1 VTEQQRPDPNDP
13 EKTERVEPDKT
24 ERVEPDKTERADSG
38 KQRDWSRWEGNN
50 TERAAR
56 DAQRAAH
63 EHAREAERLARE
75 AERMGREHE
84 RMGREQERMARE
96 KVREQER
103 ETREQ
108 MREQMRD
115 ARRAER
121 DARREEWRGHRIEAR
136 AHGVRIDG
144 LDIDGV
150 GIGDFAKGFMK
161 DFVSDASGDSYSET
175 LTAEFTFERMPRLRV
190 RNISG
195 ETRVRVGEPGKITVV
210 AKKHVNASSEDRAKR
225 QLQNLE
231 IRMEKSGDELRIEP
245 HLYEQERGWVD
256 LFRGKR
262 FRVDFEITVPQE
274 CAVDAQTVSGDLAVS
289 GVHGPL
295 EIQGVSGDITIEDVQ
310 GPLRL
315 KSVSGDVDCRRYVG
329 HIEGNTV
336 SGDVN
341 FDVVRVRSLQLHTVS
356 GDIEI
361 KGVLEAAR
369 EHRIRTISG
378 DIELSLADPDLV
390 VDFRT
395 ASGDLECDIPARVN
409 RMSRKEYTVGLGEAR
424 GHVVAKTVSGDL
436 TIRGT
441 VIEVPGEPTT
451 EEPSAARFD
460 IGTGYEAEV
469 DAESEV
475 EAQPAEPVVDPA
487 AREAIRSVLERLA
500 KGELGVDDA
509 AAALDAKRKGA

>member
-1 VTEQQRPDPNDP
+1 MSEEKRPDAEDP
-13 EKTERVEPDKT
+13 EKTEKIDPG
-24 ERVEPDKTERADSG
+24 ER
-38 KQRDWSRWEGNN
+38 RDWSRFEGSDA
-50 TERAAR
+50 ERAAR

-63 EHAREAERLARE
+63 EHTREAERMARE
-75 AERMGREHE
+75 AERMAREHE
-84 RMGREQERMARE
+84 RMGRETERHARE
-96 KVREQER
+96 TERHARDEARDQARE
-103 ETREQ
+103 
-108 MREQMRD
+108 

-121 DARREEWRGHRIEAR
+121 DARREEWRGRRIHIHGDEEAG
-136 AHGVRIDG
+136 ATFGFGPDFAK
-144 LDIDGV
+144 
-150 GIGDFAKGFMK
+150 DFAKGFIK
-161 DFVSDASGDSYSET
+161 DFVSDATGDSYSET
-175 LTAEFTFERMPRLRV
+175 VTAEFVFERMPRLRV

-195 ETRVRVGEPGKITVV
+195 ETRVRIGEPGKITVV

-231 IRMEKSGDELRIEP
+231 IRMEKGAEELRVEP
-245 HLYEQERGWVD
+245 HLYEQERGWID

-262 FRVDFEITVPQE
+262 FRVDFDIAVPQE

-295 EIQGVSGDITIEDVQ
+295 EVQAVSGDITVEDVQ

-336 SGDVN
+336 SGDVS
-341 FDVVRVRSLQLHTVS
+341 FDAARVRSLQLHTVS
-356 GDIEI
+356 GDIEL

-369 EHRIRTISG
+369 EHRFRTISG
-378 DIELSLADPDLV
+378 DVDLSLAEPDLL

-395 ASGDLECDIPARVN
+395 ASGDLECDVPARVSKQ
-409 RMSRKEYTVGLGEAR
+409 SRKEYTVGLGDAR
-424 GHVVAKTVSGDL
+424 GHVVVKTVSGDL

-460 IGTGYEAEV
+460 VGTGYEAEGEPE
-469 DAESEV
+469 AETDG
-475 EAQPAEPVVDPA
+475 EAERTPPLDTA
-487 AREAIRSVLERLA
+487 AREEIRGLLEKLA

-509 AAALDAKRKGA
+509 AAALDAKRKGR

>member
-1 VTEQQRPDPNDP
+1 MTEERRPDANDP
-13 EKTERVEPDKT
+13 EKTERVDPEKT
-24 ERVEPDKTERADSG
+24 DRVDSG
-38 KQRDWSRWEGNN
+38 TQRDWSRWEGNN

-84 RMGREQERMARE
+84 RMGREQERLSRE
-96 KVREQER
+96 KERMEREQER
-103 ETREQ
+103 ETREH
-108 MREQMRD
+108 MREQMRE

-121 DARREEWRGHRIEAR
+121 DARREESRGHRIEAR
-136 AHGVRIDG
+136 GHGIRIEG

-150 GIGDFAKGFMK
+150 GIGDLAKGFMK

-175 LTAEFTFERMPRLRV
+175 LTGDFAFEHMPRLRV

-210 AKKHVNASSEDRAKR
+210 AKKHVSASSEDRAKR

-231 IRMEKSGDELRIEP
+231 IRMEKNGDELRIEP

-274 CAVDAQTVSGDLAVS
+274 CAVDAQTVSGDLAVN

-295 EIQGVSGDITIEDVQ
+295 EIQGVSGEITIEDVQ

-315 KSVSGDVDCRRYVG
+315 KSVSGHVECRRYVG

-336 SGDVN
+336 SGDVT
-341 FDVVRVRSLQLHTVS
+341 FDAVRVRSSQLHTVS

-441 VIEVPGEPTT
+441 VIEVPGQPTT
-451 EEPSAARFD
+451 EQPSAARFD
-460 IGTGYEAEV
+460 VTGYEAEV
-469 DAESEV
+469 DAEADLD
-475 EAQPAEPVVDPA
+475 AQPAEPVVDTA

-509 AAALDAKRKGA
+509 AAALDAKRRGG

>member
-1 VTEQQRPDPNDP
+1 MTEEKRPDENDP
-13 EKTERVEPDKT
+13 EKTERIDP
-24 ERVEPDKTERADSG
+24 AAQS
-38 KQRDWSRWEGNN
+38 RDWSKWEGSDA
-50 TERAAR
+50 ERAAR

-63 EHAREAERLARE
+63 EHAREAERMAREAARMGHEHERMARE
-75 AERMGREHE
+75 AERMAHETERDAREQVRE
-84 RMGREQERMARE
+84 RMRE
-96 KVREQER
+96 
-103 ETREQ
+103 
-108 MREQMRD
+108 

-121 DARREEWRGHRIEAR
+121 DARREEWRGRRIEAR
-136 AHGVRIDG
+136 GRGLRIEG
-144 LDIDGV
+144 LDIDGM
-150 GIGDFAKGFMK
+150 GFGEFAKGFMK
-161 DFVSDASGDSYSET
+161 DFVSDATGDSYSET
-175 LTAEFTFERMPRLRV
+175 ITGEFPFDRMPRLRV

-231 IRMEKSGDELRIEP
+231 IRMEKNVDELRVEP

-262 FRVDFEITVPQE
+262 FRVDFDITVPQE
-274 CAVDAQTVSGDLAVS
+274 CTVDAQTVSGDLSVS
-289 GVHGPL
+289 AVHGPL
-295 EIQGVSGDITIEDVQ
+295 EIQAVSGDLTIEDVQ

-315 KSVSGDVDCRRYVG
+315 KSVSGDVEVRRYVG

-336 SGDVN
+336 SGDVG
-341 FDVVRVRSLQLHTVS
+341 FDTVRVRSLQLHTVS
-356 GDIEI
+356 GDIEL

-378 DIELSLADPDLV
+378 DVDLSLADPDLL

-409 RMSRKEYTVGLGEAR
+409 RQSRKEYTVGLGDAR
-424 GHVVAKTVSGDL
+424 GHVVVKTVSGDL

-441 VIEVPGEPTT
+441 VIDVPGEPTT
-451 EEPSAARFD
+451 EQPSAARFD
-460 IGTGYEAEV
+460 VGTGYEPEA
-469 DAESEV
+469 DAEAEG
-475 EAQPAEPVVDPA
+475 EPHAAEPVVDTA
-487 AREAIRSVLERLA
+487 AREEIRSVLEKLA

-509 AAALDAKRKGA
+509 AAALDAKRKVR